1 MTHMPVVLLGTGLYT
16 PKDSISNDE
25 LVATFNQYVN
35 QYNQEHAAEIAAGA
49 VEALA
54 ESSSAFIEKASGIK
68 SRFVMDKAGILN
80 PDLMKPQFAPRSNED
95 LSLQAEIGVA
105 AAKQALNNAGVE
117 AADIDMVIVANSNM
131 QRAYPA
137 MAVEIQSALGCGGFA
152 FDMNVA
158 CSSATFAVQMA
169 ANAIAAGSA
178 KRVLV
183 VNAEICTAHLNF
195 RERDSHFIFG
205 DAATALV
212 LVHQDLLSPA
222 DAHKG
227 FNIVDTSLWTQ
238 FSNNIRNNAGFLNRT
253 EVDND
258 PLATDKLFVQNG
270 RKVFKEVCPAV
281 GEHIVNHLH
290 KNKIEP
296 TQVKRFWLHQANLT
310 MNELISKRVLG
321 RPASAEESPTI
332 LDTYANTSSA
342 GSVIAMHLHHADM
355 QPGDLGV
362 LSSFGA
368 GYSIGSVILE
378 KR

>member
-1 MTHMPVVLLGTGLYT
+1 MTSMPVVLLGTGLFT

-25 LVATFNQYVN
+25 LVHAFNQY
-35 QYNQEHAAEIAAGA
+35 IASFNEQNAQAIADGSIT
-49 VEALA
+49 ALA

-68 SRFVMDKAGILN
+68 SRFVLDKAGILN
-80 PDLMKPQFAPRSNED
+80 PDIMAPQLPQRSNEE
-95 LSLQAEIGVA
+95 LSIQAEIGIA
-105 AAKQALNNAGVE
+105 AAKDALKNAEVD
-117 AADIDMVIVANSNM
+117 ATDIDMVIVANSNM

-137 MAVEIQSALGCGGFA
+137 MAVEIQTALGCAGFA

-158 CSSATFAVQMA
+158 CSSATFAIQMA

-183 VNAEICTAHLNF
+183 INAEICTAHLNF

-205 DAATALV
+205 DAATAMV
-212 LVHQDLLSPA
+212 LVHQDLVS
-222 DAHKG
+222 DTHKG
-227 FNIVDTSLWTQ
+227 FNVVDTQLWTQ

-253 EVDND
+253 EIGND
-258 PLATDKLFVQNG
+258 PLAADKLFVQNG

-290 KNKIEP
+290 QNQIEP
-296 TQVKRFWLHQANLT
+296 ANVKRFWLHQANLT
-310 MNELISKRVLG
+310 MNELIAKRVLG
-321 RPASAEESPTI
+321 RPATAQESPTI

-342 GSVIAMHLHHADM
+342 GSVIAMHLHHDDL
-355 QPGDLGV
+355 QTGDLAI

-368 GYSIGSVILE
+368 GYSIGSVLLE

>member
-1 MTHMPVVLLGTGLYT
+1 MTTTPVVLLGTGLYT

-25 LVATFNQYVN
+25 LVATFNQYVADFN
-35 QYNQEHAAEIAAGA
+35 QRHAAEIEAGT
-49 VEALA
+49 VTALG

-68 SRFVMDKAGILN
+68 SRYVLDKAGILN
-80 PDLMKPQFAPRSNED
+80 PDIMKPQFQERGNDE
-95 LSLQAEIGVA
+95 LSLQAEIGVE
-105 AAKQALNNAGVE
+105 AAKQALANAGV
-117 AADIDMVIVANSNM
+117 AASDIDMVIVANSNM

-137 MAVEIQSALGCGGFA
+137 MAVEIQHALGANGFA

-158 CSSATFAVQMA
+158 CSSATFGIQMA

-183 VNAEICTAHLNF
+183 INAEICTAHLNF

-212 LVHQDLLSPA
+212 LVHQDTLSEA

-227 FNIVDTSLWTQ
+227 FNVVDTYLWTQ
-238 FSNNIRNNAGFLNRT
+238 FSNNIRNNAGFLNRA
-253 EVDND
+253 EVDSD
-258 PLATDKLFVQNG
+258 PLAADKLFVQNG

-281 GEHIVNHLH
+281 GEHIVTHLH
-290 KNKIEP
+290 KNAIEP
-296 TQVKRFWLHQANLT
+296 ENIKRFWLHQANLT
-310 MNELISKRVLG
+310 MNELIAKRVLG
-321 RPASAEESPTI
+321 RPATSEEAPTI

-355 QPGDLGV
+355 QAGDLGV

-368 GYSIGSVILE
+368 GYSIGSVIVE